1 MSNSRHRAVAGLLS
15 LVVLLAAVA
24 VASTGSVPVGTG
36 RTRSPSDRI
45 LDIAI
50 SLFVAWMVV
59 GTVLIV
65 ILMILRKD
73 LLAEAL
79 VARRR
84 RPQRNAL
91 VGLLLGFGVLAAF
104 IRWGWTDTGRSHQ
117 FIDRFRPGS
126 RGNGLGVSDALPEYE
141 PEFATGPVV
150 IVLTLLAIGAVAWAI
165 AIRARRRVTRPL
177 PDSLIPAL
185 TDVLEETLDDL
196 RAEADP
202 RRAVIGAYVR
212 MERALAAYGL
222 PRSPAEAPD
231 EYLQRVLDTLAV
243 SRPSISRLTALFAWA
258 KFSGRDVAPE
268 MKQEAIEAL
277 EGVLQELRAAE
288 SPVEPRRPA
297 AAAELHGRA

>member
-1 MSNSRHRAVAGLLS
+1 MSTSRHRAVAGLLL

-24 VASTGSVPVGTG
+24 VASTGSVQVGTG

-45 LDIAI
+45 LDIAV
-50 SLFVAWMVV
+50 SLLVVWMVV

-73 LLAEAL
+73 LVAEAL

-84 RPQRNAL
+84 RPRPNAL
-91 VGLLLGFGVLAAF
+91 VGLLLGFAILAALV
-104 IRWGWTDTGRSHQ
+104 RWGWADAGRSHQ

-126 RGNGLGVSDALPEYE
+126 RGNGLDVSDALPEVE

-150 IVLTLLAIGAVAWAI
+150 IVFALLAIGAVAWAI
-165 AIRARRRVTRPL
+165 GIRARRRVTRPL

-185 TDVLEETLDDL
+185 ADLLEETLDDL
-196 RAEADP
+196 RAEADL

-212 MERALAAYGL
+212 MEKALAASGL

-243 SRPSISRLTALFAWA
+243 SRPSVSRLTALFAWA

-277 EGVLQELRAAE
+277 EGVLQELRAGE
-288 SPVEPRRPA
+288 SPVEPRRLS
-297 AAAELHGRA
+297 AAAELRGRA